1 MTPTVRLG
9 CLGDAVMT
17 LQAALNLWTGS
28 QQSRLF
34 VDGFFGLCTNSKVRE
49 YQAAHDLAPDGVVG
63 PLTWE
68 ALRPLVERVAPT
80 PEAVAQAASAPAA
93 PRSPAAATVA
103 ATRIRP
109 ASARAWTATYSAR
122 RDAMPRRAS
131 RS

>member
-28 QQSRLF
+28 QQSGLF
-34 VDGFFGLCTNSKVRE
+34 VDGFFGLRTNSKVRE

-68 ALRPLVERVAPT
+68 ALLPLVERVVPPAEP
-80 PEAVAQAASAPAA
+80 AVHAASPAA
-93 PRSPAAATVA
+93 PRSPAAATAA

-109 ASARAWTATYSAR
+109 ASA
-122 RDAMPRRAS
+122 
-131 RS
+131 